1 MDSGFYAAC
10 TGLRARVESLDL
22 VAHNLANLNTTGYR
36 GQQPTFRS
44 LLALAADVAAPE
56 LNRAINN
63 FGVLQ
68 SSRTD
73 LSPGNLE
80 RTGNQLDLAVEGRAF
95 FAVQTSVG
103 ILYTRNGNFQV
114 SHKGQLVTAQQDLVL
129 GEQGPIQVPG
139 GTVSVGPDGTI
150 SVSGAVAGKLRL
162 AEFNDPASLKP
173 VGDSYYASEGTT
185 RIAKNSYVR
194 QGLLETSNVNPV
206 TATVS
211 LIALQRHAEMLQR
224 ALSTFHTEF
233 NRIAAADLPRV

>member
-22 VAHNLANLNTTGYR
+22 VAHNLANINTTGYR

-44 LLALAADVAAPE
+44 VLALAADQGGAE
-56 LNRAINN
+56 LNRAMNN
-63 FGVLQ
+63 FGVLE

-73 LSPGNLE
+73 LSSGNLE
-80 RTGNQLDLAVEGRAF
+80 RTGNQLDLAIEGKAF
-95 FAVQTSVG
+95 FAVQTDAG
-103 ILYTRNGNFQV
+103 IFYTRNGNFQV
-114 SHKGQLVTAQQDLVL
+114 SGKGQLITAQQDLVL

-139 GTVSVGPDGTI
+139 GAVSIGPDGTL
-150 SVSGAVAGKLRL
+150 SAGGAVAGRLRL
-162 AEFNDPASLKP
+162 VEFKQPSSLMP
-173 VGDSYYASEGTT
+173 VGASYYAAEGTT
-185 RIAKNSYVR
+185 SIAKDSYVR
-194 QGLLETSNVNPV
+194 QGMLETSNVNPV

-233 NRIAAADLPRV
+233 NRIAAGDLPRV